1 MQSFTL
7 FPQLVLLLC
16 LHTWLVFTWDFV
28 SGKINFFQYGARS
41 ICYNCLHEI
50 PRMKL
55 IGSVISLRSFWQNS
69 IVLDKCLR
77 EISFRAR
84 WIFFQYGV
92 RSICYN
98 CLHEYPEWNLLQVLY
113 HRGHFDR
120 NEISF
125 RVIRCYINTTSKWD
139 HTNLAVA
146 SKLQSKVSCGK
157 ETEYAFW
164 SYNHIHNILILFDG
178 WANLPFTTSE
188 TRLDY

>member
-1 MQSFTL
+1 MPGKSVITVYMKYPEWSLLQVL
-7 FPQLVLLLC
+7 FHCGHFDKTPSYLTSVYVRF
-16 LHTWLVFTWDFV
+16 HFGRDE
-28 SGKINFFQYGARS
+28 FFQYG
-41 ICYNCLHEI
+41 
-50 PRMKL
+50 
-55 IGSVISLRSFWQNS
+55 F
-69 IVLDKCLR
+69 
-77 EISFRAR
+77 
-84 WIFFQYGV
+84 

-125 RVIRCYINTTSKWD
+125 RLIRCYINTTSKWD

-164 SYNHIHNILILFDG
+164 GYNHIHNILILFDG